1 MKDLFYEV
9 IVTDKHGKVIDRE
22 SGEARSWLVA
32 WNKMLAGCFGVG
44 LLTIVDIG
52 GVDRVQGASY
62 QSFGAMGNA
71 GSITQGV
78 MVGTG
83 NTPVDIE
90 DYALEAQIVHGV
102 GAGQLNHLAQTNS
115 SPTVDAT
122 SSSFTL
128 TRQFL
133 NLGGT
138 TITVKEI
145 GIYGWIIA
153 VPNDYYACFV
163 RDVLGAEKVVP
174 DGGAI
179 TVIYTMKSV
188 ES

>member
-22 SGEARSWLVA
+22 AGESRSWLVA
-32 WNKMLAGCFGVG
+32 YNKMMMGCFGMSAQ
-44 LLTIVDIG
+44 TIVDIDG
-52 GVDRVQGASY
+52 IGRLQGITY
-62 QSFGAMGNA
+62 QSFGAMGNP
-71 GSITQGV
+71 GSVLNGV

-90 DYALEAQIVHGV
+90 DYALEAQIAHGIT
-102 GAGQLNHLAQTNS
+102 AGQLSHLAQTTS
-115 SPTVDAT
+115 SPTVTA
-122 SSSFTL
+122 SESSFTL

-133 NLGGT
+133 NLGGAT
-138 TITVKEI
+138 VTVKEI
-145 GIYGWIIA
+145 GIYGYIITGA
-153 VPNDYYACFV
+153 NTYYGCFV
-163 RDVLGAEKVVP
+163 RDVLGAEKVIP

-188 ES
+188 E